1 MSKGWNK
8 NQTGWR
14 FDDLFE
20 EGYRFDNENLK
31 CWCIVPRDKANNENE
46 AIEYLV
52 NNVNDIE
59 MNQHT

>member
-1 MSKGWNK
+1 MSKDWNNNQIGWK
-8 NQTGWR
+8 Y
-14 FDDLFE
+14 DDLFE

-31 CWCIVPRDKANNENE
+31 VWCIVPRDKAKNEKE
-46 AIEYLV
+46 AIQYLV